1 MIHYIQLTCRLEF
14 EISEYY
20 VRQVS
25 FGLCCKS
32 IPAELELFMS
42 IIKFCSQEKKRAEN
56 VWSVSIS
63 LNLFVFIPTNKE
75 YLLEHLH

>member
-1 MIHYIQLTCRLEF
+1 MIHYIQLTYRLEY

-32 IPAELELFMS
+32 IQSELELYMS
-42 IIKFCSQEKKRAEN
+42 IIKFPNQETKREQKM
-56 VWSVSIS
+56 SGQCQ
-63 LNLFVFIPTNKE
+63 F
-75 YLLEHLH
+75 H